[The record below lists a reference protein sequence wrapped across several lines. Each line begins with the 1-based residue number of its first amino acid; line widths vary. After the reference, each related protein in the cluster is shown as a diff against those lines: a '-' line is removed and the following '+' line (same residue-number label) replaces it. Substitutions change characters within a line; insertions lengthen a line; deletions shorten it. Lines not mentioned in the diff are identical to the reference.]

1 MEKLLARLE
10 RRFGRLAIPNLT
22 WIVAGGMV
30 AAFVISFGRP
40 QFLEL
45 LELDIAQVRAGQ
57 VWRLFTYLFLPPS
70 SGSSPIWVLFAI
82 YWFWM
87 IGTNLESQWGAFKF
101 NAFYLL
107 GMLGT
112 TLAALITGGQTG
124 NSVLNGTLFLAFAT
138 LFPDMQIMLMF
149 IIPIRVKWLGMFAA
163 AGLILSAVLGDWG
176 TRGAVIA
183 GSVNYLV
190 FFAGHWMQWFRQRN
204 MRVRQTARRAEQV
217 PFATAATGGRA
228 CAICGAKEADGA
240 DIRVCSCEKCGG
252 KPRTLCLEHARNH

>member
-10 RRFGRLAIPNLT
+10 RRFGRFAIPNLT
-22 WIVAGGMV
+22 WIVAGGMA
-30 AAFVISFGRP
+30 AAFVISFGRA
-40 QFLEL
+40 QFLDL
-45 LELDIAQVRAGQ
+45 LTLDLDAVRHGQ
-57 VWRLFTYLFLPPS
+57 VWRLITYLFIPPAL
-70 SGSSPIWVLFAI
+70 SPIWILFAI

-87 IGTNLESQWGAFKF
+87 IGTNLENEWGAFKY
-101 NAFYLL
+101 NVFYLV

-112 TLAALITGGQTG
+112 TLAALLTGGQST
-124 NSVLNGTLFLAFAT
+124 NSALNGTLFLAFAT
-138 LFPDMQIMLMF
+138 LFPDYQIYLF
-149 IIPIRVKWLGMFAA
+149 FFIPIRVKWLGLFAA
-163 AGLILSAVLGDWG
+163 AGLVLSAVLGDWG

-183 GSVNYLV
+183 GSANYLL

-217 PFATAATGGRA
+217 PFATAATGGRT

-252 KPRTLCLEHARNH
+252 KARNLCLPHARNH